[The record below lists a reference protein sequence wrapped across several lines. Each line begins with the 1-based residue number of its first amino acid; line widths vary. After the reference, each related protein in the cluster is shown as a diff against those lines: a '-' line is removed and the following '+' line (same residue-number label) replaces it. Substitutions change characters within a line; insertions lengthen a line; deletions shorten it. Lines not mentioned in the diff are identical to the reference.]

1 MSYNQIQL
9 WKTGIPLAHT
19 QLQISPP
26 PSLATS
32 QAHPS
37 AWSGQALAKALPR
50 APGSRFKHLTIH
62 LTNQE
67 CFKHNMTKDKLR
79 SKRKPH
85 SSSLGRPDIYSLF
98 QGWTSGSSFSSTP
111 VILSIQHLH
120 IFPIH
125 SLLSTPTST
134 FVFYLYGITSS
145 GEFLSHPCVSSG
157 ANHITLIQEPRPD

>member
-19 QLQISPP
+19 QLQVSPP

-50 APGSRFKHLTIH
+50 APGSRFKYLTIH

-67 CFKHNMTKDKLR
+67 CLKHNITEDKLS

-85 SSSLGRPDIYSLF
+85 SSSLGGLDIYSLF
-98 QGWTSGSSFSSTP
+98 QGWTSGSSFSSHTRHSVHSTP
-111 VILSIQHLH
+111 AYLSNPFSPL
-120 IFPIH
+120 
-125 SLLSTPTST
+125 TPTST

-145 GEFLSHPCVSSG
+145 GDFLSHPCVSSG
-157 ANHITLIQEPRPD
+157 ANHITLIQEPRTD